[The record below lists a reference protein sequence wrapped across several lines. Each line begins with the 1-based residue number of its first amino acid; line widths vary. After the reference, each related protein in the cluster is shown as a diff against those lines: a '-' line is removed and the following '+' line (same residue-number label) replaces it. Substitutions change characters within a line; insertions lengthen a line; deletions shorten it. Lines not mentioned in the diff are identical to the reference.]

1 MPHRLPCVCE
11 GFRRAICVFRAGR
24 SLHRHICAFFRMHRY
39 LASLPRG
46 RRLIIC
52 WQRLQLRRIYLLG
65 LIGLRERVKPSR
77 EGTRRVPSR
86 RPYRVAS
93 VGYLSCK
100 VRGASLY
107 FVHCDVVCVMFKEAI
122 RRRERDDNIP
132 LLILACSRECLEL
145 YNTAHHQIQGENC
158 QTLTKLYE
166 YTF

>member
-1 MPHRLPCVCE
+1 MRLRGLSQSHLRFQSRWE
-11 GFRRAICVFRAGR
+11 LTQAQLRFL
-24 SLHRHICAFFRMHRY
+24 SH
-39 LASLPRG
+39 ASLLDSLPKG

-52 WQRLQLRRIYLLG
+52 WQRLQLRRIYLLR
-65 LIGLRERVKPSR
+65 LIGLRERVEPSS
-77 EGTRRVPSR
+77 EGTRRVPSQ

-107 FVHCDVVCVMFKEAI
+107 FIHCDVVCVMFKEAI

-132 LLILACSRECLEL
+132 LPILACSRECLKP
-145 YNTAHHQIQGENC
+145 YNNTHHRIQGENC